1 VLVAL
6 VYFAAARL
14 SLAVAIPPGYATPVW
29 PASGIAVAAA
39 LLMGKRIW
47 PAVWLGAALANVWV
61 ESSVLTAS
69 VIATGNTLEAL
80 VGAALIRRYAGDAG
94 RFERAEDVVRFIV
107 IAAVSAGVAA
117 SIAALPLA
125 NHGIG
130 LDAGVRNWWTWWQG
144 DVAGILLFTPL
155 ILSWLAPEEA
165 AWPRSKKLEAAGFA
179 LLLAFAAFALTSAHA
194 SHFVPLSLTFVALPF
209 IIWAALRFGQRE
221 VTSAIAV
228 VCLVAIWYT
237 VERPDLFALLP
248 LNELLLM
255 LLGFIS
261 MVVATGL
268 VLVAALAARRTRA
281 ERKAGEN
288 APWGMIPSPGRPVG
302 QLEASLRLALE
313 REEFELHYQAKVHV
327 DTKEVVGLE
336 ALLRW
341 KSPQLGLVA
350 PAQFIGVLEE
360 SGMIVEVGQWAFRRA
375 ALDQLLWTAQGLQAP
390 RIAINVSAIQLRSGD
405 FVQSVRD
412 ALAGRHFID
421 VEITESRI
429 MEDIDANIHV
439 LRRLRDMGIGIAI
452 DDFGTGYSSLA
463 YLARLPIQTLKIDRT
478 FIAGMLEDDEN
489 MAVVQTIISLAHS
502 LNLRTVAEGVETQE
516 QVDVLELLRCNE
528 MQGYLIGRP
537 CPRDDIAAVLR
548 R

>member
-6 VYFAAARL
+6 AYFAAARL

-29 PASGIAVAAA
+29 PASGIALAAA

-47 PAVWLGAALANVWV
+47 PALWLGAALANVWV

-94 RFERAEDVVRFIV
+94 RFERVEDVVRFIV

-117 SIAALPLA
+117 TVAALPLA

-130 LDAGVRNWWTWWQG
+130 LDAGMRNWWTWWQG
-144 DVAGILLFTPL
+144 DVAGILLVTPL
-155 ILSWLAPEEA
+155 VLSWLAPREA
-165 AWPRSKKLEAAGFA
+165 AWPRAKKLEAAGFA
-179 LLLAFAAFALTSAHA
+179 LLLAATALALTSGHA
-194 SHFVPLSLTFVALPF
+194 SHLVPFSLTFVALPF

-221 VTSAIAV
+221 VTSAVAV
-228 VCLVAIWYT
+228 VCLVAVWYT
-237 VERPDLFALLP
+237 VKRPDLFSLVP

-255 LLGFIS
+255 LLTFIS

-268 VLVAALAARRTRA
+268 VLSAALAARRPKAEQKLRA
-281 ERKAGEN
+281 RPAGE
-288 APWGMIPSPGRPVG
+288 P
-302 QLEASLRLALE
+302 EARLRSALE
-313 REEFELHYQAKVHV
+313 REEFELHYQAKVNV
-327 DTKEVVGLE
+327 DTKKVAGLE

-341 KSPQLGLVA
+341 RSPENGLVA
-350 PAQFIGVLEE
+350 PAQFIPLLEE
-360 SGMIVEVGQWAFRRA
+360 SGMIVEVGRWAFRRA
-375 ALDQLLWTAQGLQAP
+375 VLDQLRWTEQGLPAP
-390 RIAINVSAIQLRSGD
+390 RIAINVSAIQLRSVD

-412 ALAGRHFID
+412 ALAGCELID
-421 VEITESRI
+421 IEITESRI
-429 MEDIDANIHV
+429 MEDIDANIQL
-439 LRRLRDMGIGIAI
+439 LRRLRDLGIGIAI

-463 YLARLPIQTLKIDRT
+463 YLARLPIQTLKIDRI
-478 FIAGMLEDDEN
+478 FIAGMLQDDEN
-489 MAVVQTIISLAHS
+489 MAVVQTIISLAQS
-502 LNLRTVAEGVETQE
+502 LNLSTVAEGVETEE

-537 CPRDDIAAVLR
+537 CPREEITAALR